1 VRNAK
6 SSIGVILRDLPIRS
20 SNRGSGVRLHT
31 FAKTAIVGSLALLG
45 ALTMAA
51 TDAPTYRITRSISLG
66 SPDSWDYVAYDESSH
81 HVFVSHFDRVTVVDE
96 PSGTVIGQV
105 TSFPGGTHGIAISA
119 AQHRGYTD
127 DSAAGIAA
135 SFDLSTFMVQKRL
148 QAKDDAD
155 GMAFDP
161 KTDAVIANVSV
172 GSKLEFAVAG
182 RNGKLYVNDAGKNEI
197 VRIDTKTNQ
206 IDAHWPMAGCE
217 RPHGLAIDSETHRLF
232 STCPNQV
239 MEVVNAENGAIVA
252 TLPIGKGTDAAAFD
266 PKRKRAFSSNGQDG
280 TLTVVQ
286 ELGPNSFI
294 VIDTVSTAVSG
305 RTMAIDPDSGRIFIA
320 AAQVV
325 DESPAPSSAA
335 LPAASGNAPGASPRR
350 RLPIVPGSLKL
361 LILDP
366 AS

>member
-1 VRNAK
+1 M
-6 SSIGVILRDLPIRS
+6 
-20 SNRGSGVRLHT
+20 RLHT

-155 GMAFDP
+155 GMAFDPVSAHVFVIDGDSGFVTVIDP

-335 LPAASGNAPGASPRR
+335 LPAASGSAPGASPRR